1 VFVSTSPQ
9 LPEEEAGKV
18 LRLSWKVLHC
28 RNLGHDF
35 GSYKDG
41 IRQIGSVDL
50 VDSLILMNDSCYGPL
65 LDLDCLEQL
74 AKSGDPDI
82 WGITDSLSRKYHLQ
96 SYFLWIGR
104 RALHCPAFHRF
115 WATLLPYQPRSLV
128 IRLDEVR
135 FTQNLVRHGI
145 VTQALCPYHAV
156 ANRALQLILRRLAS
170 DAGQLLSSEKD
181 YLEQLGNAISKGI
194 PLNPMHS
201 FWDVLLAEFACP
213 FIKRN
218 LLGRNP
224 ARIRGL
230 IDWAA
235 LLQKHTDYDIDLIYR
250 HLKVG

>member
-1 VFVSTSPQ
+1 
-9 LPEEEAGKV
+9 
-18 LRLSWKVLHC
+18 
-28 RNLGHDF
+28 
-35 GSYKDG
+35 
-41 IRQIGSVDL
+41 
-50 VDSLILMNDSCYGPL
+50 
-65 LDLDCLEQL
+65 
-74 AKSGDPDI
+74 
-82 WGITDSLSRKYHLQ
+82 
-96 SYFLWIGR
+96 
-104 RALHCPAFHRF
+104 
-115 WATLLPYQPRSLV
+115 
-128 IRLDEVR
+128 
-135 FTQNLVRHGI
+135 
-145 VTQALCPYHAV
+145 
-156 ANRALQLILRRLAS
+156 
-170 DAGQLLSSEKD
+170 LSSEKD